1 MESVLD
7 IFNPRVS
14 RINDTITVT
23 YCHNEFSGQCVYE
36 ERVIYGTKLRQR
48 VQIMTHCQMDDVIE
62 YLYKIK
68 EIGGPSDFQRINS
81 LIRDHS
87 LQMIRDYF
95 LERLNAK

>member
-1 MESVLD
+1 
-7 IFNPRVS
+7 
-14 RINDTITVT
+14 
-23 YCHNEFSGQCVYE
+23 
-36 ERVIYGTKLRQR
+36 
-48 VQIMTHCQMDDVIE
+48 MDDVIE

-68 EIGGPSDFQRINS
+68 EIGGPGDFQKINN